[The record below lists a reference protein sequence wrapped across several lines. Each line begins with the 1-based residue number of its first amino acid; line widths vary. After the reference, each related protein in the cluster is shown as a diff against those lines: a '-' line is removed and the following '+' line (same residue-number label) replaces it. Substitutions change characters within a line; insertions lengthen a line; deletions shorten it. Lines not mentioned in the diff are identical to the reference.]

1 MEKLRFKIMIN
12 APKEKVWEVL
22 WSESS
27 YKKWTAIFSEGSH
40 AESDWNEGS
49 RIKFLN
55 TTGDGMLSVIA
66 KKSIDKQMTFTH
78 LKEIKDGLEKDSEW
92 SGASESYLLDEK
104 EGITE
109 LKAEMDSSL
118 EYKSYFE
125 GMFPKA
131 LEVIKRLA
139 EK

>member
-1 MEKLRFKIMIN
+1 
-12 APKEKVWEVL
+12 
-22 WSESS
+22 
-27 YKKWTAIFSEGSH
+27 
-40 AESDWNEGS
+40 
-49 RIKFLN
+49 
-55 TTGDGMLSVIA
+55 
-66 KKSIDKQMTFTH
+66 MTFTH

-92 SGASESYLLDEK
+92 TGASESYILTEK

-109 LKAEMDSSL
+109 LTAEMDSSL

-131 LEVIKRLA
+131 LEVIKRLS